1 MMKDFRYNYI
11 HSGERIAKARKEM
24 KYTQKELAEML
35 NVSTK
40 TISAIERG
48 KNGISVATLM
58 DLCKYLE
65 VSTDYILFGYDTDI
79 NYVIQKKL
87 KRLHPMQMKFVERIM
102 DEIIPLVQCMYEEGV
117 LVDDKTMLD
126 KTES

>member
-40 TISAIERG
+40 TIRAIERG
-48 KNGISVATLM
+48 KNGITVATLK

-65 VSTDYILFGYDTDI
+65 VITD
-79 NYVIQKKL
+79 
-87 KRLHPMQMKFVERIM
+87 
-102 DEIIPLVQCMYEEGV
+102 
-117 LVDDKTMLD
+117 
-126 KTES
+126 